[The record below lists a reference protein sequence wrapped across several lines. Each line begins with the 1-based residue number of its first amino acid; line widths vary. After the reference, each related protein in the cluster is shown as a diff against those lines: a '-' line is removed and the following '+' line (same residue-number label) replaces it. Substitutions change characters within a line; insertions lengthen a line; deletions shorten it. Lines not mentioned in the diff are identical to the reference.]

1 MKNAHEMYA
10 SGTVQN
16 GSVYEIKDSKGQAM
30 MTGYSVYPGIMIM
43 YMDIHRPEL
52 SCEAKPMPD
61 VFAINHC
68 ETGRIECNFK
78 NGEYLYMGEG
88 DMSVGWRGRRLLPWK
103 NVLN

>member
-16 GSVYEIKDSKGQAM
+16 GSVYEIKDSKGQAV
-30 MTGYSVYPGIMIM
+30 MTGYSVYPGIMIV

-78 NGEYLYMGEG
+78 NGEYL
-88 DMSVGWRGRRLLPWK
+88 
-103 NVLN
+103 

>member
-1 MKNAHEMYA
+1 MKETQFNRNKLAVCGKDIHMKNAHEMYA

-16 GSVYEIKDSKGQAM
+16 GSVYEIKDSKGQAV
-30 MTGYSVYPGIMIM
+30 MTGHSVYPGIMIM

-68 ETGRIECNFK
+68 ETGRI
-78 NGEYLYMGEG
+78 
-88 DMSVGWRGRRLLPWK
+88 
-103 NVLN
+103 